1 MGPLNHCD
9 VQDGNIF
16 VNDESIEIISKSVAQ
31 TMALGRLIGQQ
42 LVGGEI
48 FALTGQLGSG
58 KTHFVKGLAQGLE
71 VIDTAAV
78 TSPTFTLVNEY
89 EGRLGLY
96 HIDAYRLEGSRQL
109 EALGFDE
116 MCDCE
121 AVVAIEWA
129 DKVQSLID
137 ACNCIYINMIHKGA
151 TGRIITFRN
160 VPDYLKEKLCVA
172 DGLD

>member
-1 MGPLNHCD
+1 MN
-9 VQDGNIF
+9 N
-16 VNDESIEIISKSVAQ
+16 ESIEIISKSVAQ
-31 TMALGRLIGQQ
+31 TIELGRLTGQQ

-48 FALTGQLGSG
+48 LALTGQLASG

-78 TSPTFTLVNEY
+78 TSPTFTLINEY

-116 MCDCE
+116 MCDCG

-137 ACNCIYINMIHKGA
+137 ACNCIYINMIHKGD
-151 TGRIITFRN
+151 TERIISLRN
-160 VPDYLKEKLCVA
+160 VPDYLKEKLCA
-172 DGLD
+172 ANGLD